1 MDLFPLSFVL
11 RGLMHALIFVIIVR
25 NPDKSGK
32 HSHRAL
38 DGALTPLLGTVEN
51 ES

>member
-1 MDLFPLSFVL
+1 
-11 RGLMHALIFVIIVR
+11 MHALIFVKIVP
-25 NPDKSGK
+25 NPDKSEK

-38 DGALTPLLGTVEN
+38 DGALIPLLGTVEN